1 MRYAQPPP
9 DTYATKPHVP
19 SDGQTDLSAPPTFNT
34 PPPSGYSPAPFMV
47 PASTGS
53 GPPPTSVFPGST
65 GQPSGAPSFAQ
76 GPPSGMMVPG
86 SGMYQAVRHHW
97 CYRKM
102 VEGHEVWYTFSR
114 LDSSRLEE
122 QFSKGMCVCL
132 LGGGGGGRCVYTYMY
147 SYVYVTYIDTSVC
160 DVCVREIENV
170 DVTARHVCECV
181 MS

>member
-9 DTYATKPHVP
+9 DTYAAKPHAP
-19 SDGQTDLSAPPTFNT
+19 SDGHTDLSALPTFNT

-53 GPPPTSVFPGST
+53 GPPPTSVFPGSA

-86 SGMYQAVRHHW
+86 AGMYQAVRHHW

-132 LGGGGGGRCVYTYMY
+132 GGVGGGGGGLCVCIHTC
-147 SYVYVTYIDTSVC
+147 I
-160 DVCVREIENV
+160 
-170 DVTARHVCECV
+170 V
-181 MS
+181 MCM